1 MSPSTGCSP
10 TSKNPP
16 GTSTLPFFGS
26 TARTVTSALSPSTM
40 AAPTEGAELR
50 YQDRLHSGHLTLP
63 LGRGFPKGVSSA
75 GQKRKGSVGEKG
87 TSLWS
92 SITGGL
98 LRAFRRRRRADPR
111 RGSPPPSPTAR
122 RRRSRASY
130 AEPGVGFPSCPS
142 HPSGEASPA
151 PAFALQ

>member
-16 GTSTLPFFGS
+16 GTSTLPFSGC

-50 YQDRLHSGHLTLP
+50 YHDRLHSEHLTPP
-63 LGRGFPKGVSSA
+63 LGRGSPKGVPSA
-75 GQKRKGSVGEKG
+75 GQKRKGSVGDKR
-87 TSLWS
+87 TSFWS

-111 RGSPPPSPTAR
+111 CGSPPPSPPAWGGGG
-122 RRRSRASY
+122 RASF
-130 AEPGVGFPSCPS
+130 AEPGGGFPGFSLPPFFES
-142 HPSGEASPA
+142 
-151 PAFALQ
+151 